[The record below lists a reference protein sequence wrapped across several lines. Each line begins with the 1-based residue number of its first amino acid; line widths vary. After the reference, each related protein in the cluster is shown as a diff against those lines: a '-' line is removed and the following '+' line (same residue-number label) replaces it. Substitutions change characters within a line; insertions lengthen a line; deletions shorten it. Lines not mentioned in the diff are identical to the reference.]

1 MQKFYPDMYQKSI
14 YDINYKK
21 LKKEGIN
28 CILFDLDNTCVP
40 YKDSVASEELE
51 KLFKKLE
58 KMGFRVIIFSNS
70 PDKRLRKF
78 KYLGVSYNSFSL
90 KPLSFS
96 FYKILK
102 KYNLQKSEVCIV
114 GDQIFTDV
122 FGGNKVGIKTCLV
135 EPLNDTELKFTRFM
149 RKLEKKTL
157 NYYSKRG
164 KFTKG
169 DYYD

>member
-102 KYNLQKSEVCIV
+102 KYNL
-114 GDQIFTDV
+114 
-122 FGGNKVGIKTCLV
+122 
-135 EPLNDTELKFTRFM
+135 
-149 RKLEKKTL
+149 
-157 NYYSKRG
+157 KR
-164 KFTKG
+164 
-169 DYYD
+169 DYTFQYLF